1 MSCISSRRYLTI
13 SLRTLTTLSRQCRS
27 YAKAA
32 PKFEASTGTQCSLT
46 DPTYRAHVSSFLEA
60 PTPQATSLT
69 SARSTEASS
78 GSVRSSCL
86 PDTVLEGVTWLK
98 DQKPI
103 VSLPDD
109 QYPPWLWTLLKPQ
122 HDNKVSGGRSVATH
136 QPGTPEAQKALRRE
150 NRKNIKAVNFMKAQ

>member
-1 MSCISSRRYLTI
+1 MSCRYLSTP
-13 SLRTLTTLSRQCRS
+13 SRTLGTISRQCRS
-27 YAKAA
+27 YAKAV
-32 PKFEASTGTQCSLT
+32 PKSAAATVPASQSTPSTFTSSSEALP
-46 DPTYRAHVSSFLEA
+46 DAM
-60 PTPQATSLT
+60 
-69 SARSTEASS
+69 
-78 GSVRSSCL
+78 RSSCL

-122 HDNKVSGGRSVATH
+122 HDPKVSLGKSAPAP